1 MALKKTTAAQGSKA
15 KPSPAKASTAKA
27 STPKILA
34 TTAKAPQGKARQALA
49 AKKAAPRAKAPA
61 KKPAAA
67 KPARRAGAS
76 RPEANSMGMK
86 LVLLPAG
93 SFTMGSPLTEK
104 GRGTDEGQQRVTI
117 LTPFL
122 ISRTVVTKA
131 EWKAVMKTEPW
142 KGQRCVVDGDDAPA
156 VYVDWHDAVAFCRKL
171 TVQERAGGWLDK
183 GEHYRL
189 PTEAEWEYACR
200 AGTKSAWSF
209 GADPRKLSDY
219 AWHYGNT
226 SDRKEAYAHR
236 VGRKKPNPWG
246 LCDMHGNVYEWCSD
260 WYKSTLAGGENPQG
274 PSTGTMKVLRG
285 GGWGYDPA
293 RCRSADR
300 NKNDPS
306 FTDFSGGFRIVLAGE

>member
-1 MALKKTTAAQGSKA
+1 MALKKS
-15 KPSPAKASTAKA
+15 
-27 STPKILA
+27 
-34 TTAKAPQGKARQALA
+34 TTAK
-49 AKKAAPRAKAPA
+49 RATATPKRAV
-61 KKPAAA
+61 AAA
-67 KPARRAGAS
+67 KERSATAKPVTVKRAAAKTPIAAPPKKAPPRRAAAG
-76 RPEANSMGMK
+76 RPGPNSVGMK
-86 LVLLPAG
+86 LVPLPAG
-93 SFTMGSPLTEK
+93 VFTMGSPLTEK
-104 GRGTDEGQQRVTI
+104 GRGTDEGQVRVSI
-117 LTPFL
+117 LRPFL

-142 KGQRCVVDGDDAPA
+142 KGQRCVVAGDDAPA

-171 TVQERAGGWLDK
+171 TTHERAAGWLEK

-209 GADPRKLSDY
+209 GADPRKLDDH
-219 AWHYGNT
+219 AWYYGNT
-226 SDRKEAYAHR
+226 GDRKEAYAHR

-260 WYKSTLAGGENPQG
+260 WYKPALAGGDDPQG
-274 PSTGTMKVLRG
+274 PSTGTFKVLRG

-306 FTDFSGGFRIVLAGE
+306 FTDFSGGFRVVLAAE

>member
-15 KPSPAKASTAKA
+15 KPSLAKA

-34 TTAKAPQGKARQALA
+34 TKANAPKVKARQLEAPQALA

-61 KKPAAA
+61 KKPAAS
-67 KPARRAGAS
+67 KPARRTVAG
-76 RPEANSMGMK
+76 RPEANSVGMK
-86 LVLLPAG
+86 LVPIPAG
-93 SFTMGSPLTEK
+93 SFTMGSPKSEK
-104 GRGTDEGQQRVTI
+104 GRGTDEAQLRVTI
-117 LTPFL
+117 SRPFL
-122 ISRTVVTKA
+122 ISRTVVTKG

-142 KGQRCVVDGDDAPA
+142 KGERCVVDGDDAPA

-171 TVQERAGGWLDK
+171 TVQERAAGWLEK

-200 AGTKSAWSF
+200 AGTRSAWSF
-209 GADPRKLSDY
+209 GADPRKLDAY
-219 AWHYGNT
+219 AWYYGNT
-226 SDRKEAYAHR
+226 GDRKEAYAHR
-236 VGRKKPNPWG
+236 VGLKKPNPWG
-246 LCDMHGNVYEWCSD
+246 LYDMHGNIYEWCSD
-260 WYKSTLAGGENPQG
+260 WYKSALAGGDDPQG

-300 NKNDPS
+300 TKNDPS

>member
-15 KPSPAKASTAKA
+15 KPSTAKA
-27 STPKILA
+27 STPKTLA
-34 TTAKAPQGKARQALA
+34 AKAKARQGKARQSLA
-49 AKKAAPRAKAPA
+49 VKKAAPRAKAPA

-67 KPARRAGAS
+67 TRAPRARAA
-76 RPEANSMGMK
+76 RPEANSVGMK

-104 GRGTDEGQQRVTI
+104 GRGTDEAQQRVTI

-142 KGQRCVVDGDDAPA
+142 KGQRCVVEGVDAPA

-171 TVQERAGGWLDK
+171 TVQERAGGWLEK

-209 GADPRKLSDY
+209 GADPRKLSDH

-236 VGRKKPNPWG
+236 VGLKKPNPWG

-260 WYKSTLAGGENPQG
+260 WYKSALAGGENPQG

-306 FTDFSGGFRIVLAGE
+306 FSDFSGGFRVVLAGE